1 MKREKEE
8 GVGEEKEK
16 GKEEKKRKKETQKHG
31 FCGSMHLATN
41 LCIRIVICLNSL
53 GNRKIMMF

>member
-16 GKEEKKRKKETQKHG
+16 GKEEKKRKKYRNMVSVEACT
-31 FCGSMHLATN
+31 LATN
-41 LCIRIVICLNSL
+41 LCIRIVMCLNSL

>member
-16 GKEEKKRKKETQKHG
+16 GKKRKKYRNMVSVEACT
-31 FCGSMHLATN
+31 LATN
-41 LCIRIVICLNSL
+41 LCIRIVMCLNSL